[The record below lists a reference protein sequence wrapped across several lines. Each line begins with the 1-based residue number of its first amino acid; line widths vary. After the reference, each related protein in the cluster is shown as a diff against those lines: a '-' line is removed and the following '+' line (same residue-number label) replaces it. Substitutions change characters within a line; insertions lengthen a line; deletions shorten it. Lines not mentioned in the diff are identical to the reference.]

1 MSPLLSK
8 LQKAGMKCIRIEN
21 DVKNSQSSKFRFVL
35 VTQTVSAIH
44 IQRMSFELLYLY
56 FGVFDV
62 KQTTFGIWRLQ

>member
-44 IQRMSFELLYLY
+44 I
-56 FGVFDV
+56 
-62 KQTTFGIWRLQ
+62 